1 MSQPVDRP
9 VSRWRRRAV
18 VVLFGIACGG
28 ALLASTT
35 QPWVVASLPAGP
47 GGTGADLPVAG
58 STATAVVPALGL
70 VALAGAAALSTLK
83 GVGRA
88 LAAVLL
94 VVVALGA
101 AASVAALVAD
111 PATAAEG
118 AARAATGVPEVD
130 GARVTVWPLLSLAP
144 TAGVLLVGVLA
155 LVSGRAWTTS
165 ARFEAPVDGRGT
177 VPARQARAARPAAPS
192 RAGLWDDLSQGV
204 DPTDD
209 PADDPAGPPAGPP
222 AGRPAEV
229 PTDAE
234 RRRPAE

>member
-1 MSQPVDRP
+1 MSRP

-18 VVLFGIACGG
+18 VVLLGIACGG
-28 ALLASTT
+28 LLLASTT

-47 GGTGADLPVAG
+47 GGTGSDVPVAG

-70 VALAGAAALSTLK
+70 VALAGAVALSTLK

-88 LAAVLL
+88 VAAVLL
-94 VVVALGA
+94 VLVALGA

-111 PATAAEG
+111 PVTPAQA

-130 GARVTVWPLLSLAP
+130 GARTTAWPLLALLP
-144 TAGVLLVGVLA
+144 TAGVLLVGVVA
-155 LVSGRAWTTS
+155 LVSGRAWATS
-165 ARFEAPVDGRGT
+165 ARFEAPADGRGT
-177 VPARQARAARPAAPS
+177 APGRTAGAARAAAPS

-204 DPTDD
+204 DPTLRD
-209 PADDPAGPPAGPP
+209 PADGPAGGPVRRPADQ
-222 AGRPAEV
+222 PAEV

-234 RRRPAE
+234 HRRPAE